1 MIAMTRPVTIAKT
14 PIQSRSRGAGAGS
27 LATGP
32 RGHQLGAAGLARA
45 LPTPRSW
52 DTAVMRAGTHRTIL
66 MELPAALSDA
76 RMAAS
81 RRSTR
86 FALKAP
92 S

>member
-1 MIAMTRPVTIAKT
+1 
-14 PIQSRSRGAGAGS
+14 
-27 LATGP
+27 
-32 RGHQLGAAGLARA
+32 LARA